1 MKIIETSYRIK
12 TSYRINAMVR
22 TLIVRVYGWG
32 IQVIVL
38 DKTDGASKSILSTRY
53 FSITK
58 CFPTIESNIQRGMR
72 YFHAPKSAIEEAFAN
87 YSNMK

>member
-1 MKIIETSYRIK
+1 MKIIK

-22 TLIVRVYGWG
+22 TLIVRVWG
-32 IQVIVL
+32 RGVKVIVL
-38 DKTDGASKSILSTRY
+38 DKTDGASTNIFSTRY

-72 YFHAPKSAIEEAFAN
+72 YFHAPKKEIEKAFAI
-87 YSNMK
+87 YSNRK